1 MAARAITRSDAETA
15 LELMRCYAA
24 RTGLTTN
31 RLERRYLWTDAF
43 AVCNLDAL
51 AQRLEDSSHLGL
63 ALELID
69 RVHHTL
75 GRHRVDDVR
84 QGWLSGLSEETAQRH
99 PTRGGLRIGKPLPER
114 LAGEDLDASL
124 EWERDGQYFHYL
136 TKWMHALDQVSGWTR
151 QPHLNLWAR
160 ELAETA
166 HSAFVYRSSPEN
178 RAMMFWKMSV
188 DLSRPVVPSM
198 GHHDPL
204 DGFVTYTQ
212 LRSRASALSAAPE
225 GPTLRDATLDFGRML
240 EGQNVVTSDALGI
253 GGLLAEA
260 YRVHQLP
267 EHETPVKK
275 ALRRELLAAALEGL
289 SHYARDRE
297 LGRPASQRLAF
308 RELGL
313 AIGLSAVELMASSVQ
328 ASRTRGDDGRLWGLL
343 EALRVHRELGA
354 GIRSFWLDP
363 EHRRS
368 AIWAEH
374 EDINEVMLATSL
386 LPEGYLVL
394 PSMSV
399 TKKAQEAAS

>member
-1 MAARAITRSDAETA
+1 MAARATAKSETEAA
-15 LELMRCYAA
+15 LALMRAYAA
-24 RTGLTTN
+24 RTGLSTN

-43 AVCNLDAL
+43 AVCNLGAL
-51 AQRLEDSSHLGL
+51 GQRLDDSSHLGL

-75 GRHRVDDVR
+75 GRHRVDDQR
-84 QGWLSGLSEETAQRH
+84 QGWLSGLSDENAKRH

-114 LAGEDLDASL
+114 LAAEDCDASI

-136 TKWMHALDQVSGWTR
+136 TKWMHALDQVSGWTL

-166 HSAFVYRSSPEN
+166 HSAFVYRPSPQH
-178 RAMMFWKMSV
+178 RPMMFWKMSI

-204 DGFVTYTQ
+204 DGFVTCIQ
-212 LRSRASALSAAPE
+212 LRSRAAAFSSAPDE
-225 GPTLRDATLDFGRML
+225 PTLRDATLDFGRMVD
-240 EGQNVVTSDALGI
+240 GQNLATGDALGI

-275 ALRRELLAAALEGL
+275 ALRRELLAAAVEGL
-289 SHYARDRE
+289 SHYARNRE
-297 LGRPASQRLAF
+297 LERPASQRLAF

-313 AIGLSAVELMASSVQ
+313 AIGLSAIELMASSVH
-328 ASRTRGDDGRLWGLL
+328 ASRRRGDDGRLWGLL
-343 EALRVHRELGA
+343 EALRLHSELGA
-354 GIRSFWLDP
+354 RIRSFWLDP

-368 AIWAEH
+368 ATWSEH

-394 PSMSV
+394 SSMSV
-399 TKKAQEAAS
+399 TKKSQEAAS